1 MLPREKALQMESVH
15 YVCRKINLIN
25 ARIITPFIRKY
36 LRMKTLFIFSKSCRA
51 AKLQSCKA
59 IATISLLTLSLTA
72 SSQQPVIQDSTKVQD
87 YKLDEVLVQS
97 VRANSNTPVT
107 FTNVTKAEIALRN
120 LGQDIPVLLNYLPSV
135 VTTTDAGNGFGY
147 TGIRVRGADATRVN
161 VTLNGIP
168 FNDAESHGSFWVN
181 MPDFASSEESIQLQR
196 GVGTSTNGAG
206 AFGASL
212 NVLTDSYK
220 HDSSGEIS
228 NSFGSF
234 GSRKHTVKF
243 STGLMNDKFEI
254 AGRVSNI
261 ASDGYIDRAS
271 SDLKSYFLQGT
282 YVGNTTLIKALV
294 FGGKEKTYQA
304 WNGIDA
310 ETLSKNRRFN
320 PSGMYTDENGET
332 QFYNNET
339 DNYQQD
345 NYQLHWN
352 ERLSDSWSTNIA
364 LHYTIGK
371 GYYENYRDNTNVTDY
386 GLEPINIDG
395 TVVDESDLIT
405 QKWLDN
411 DFYGT
416 TFSVNYK
423 QDDLNVVAGGGWN
436 KYEGDHFGNVIWAQ
450 YSGNIRPGDRYY
462 DNSASKTDFNVYTK
476 ANYQLTEKLNLFGDM
491 QYRRV
496 DYKADNVKE
505 SNNDPIAVDD
515 NFNFFN
521 PKAGLTYTVNTNNDI
536 YFSYARA
543 NKEPRRGDYEN
554 GSSKPESLNDFELG
568 WRFKS
573 GKSTVSI
580 NGYYMRYKDQLVL
593 TGALNDVGGNIYTN
607 SGDSYRMGLEADA
620 TIYVGEKWILRPNIA
635 ISDNK
640 NIDFLVETEEGSRNL
655 GDTKI
660 AFSPSVI
667 TGNQI
672 IFLPLKNLQ
681 VALLSKFVGDQFMD
695 NYESPNSKLAAY
707 ATSDLNVSYEWKP
720 KSIFKAI
727 VLNGLIN
734 NIFDEKYVSNGAM
747 WGDPYYFPQAGI
759 NFLAGATL
767 KF

>member
-1 MLPREKALQMESVH
+1 
-15 YVCRKINLIN
+15 
-25 ARIITPFIRKY
+25 
-36 LRMKTLFIFSKSCRA
+36 MKTLFIFSKSNNV

-59 IATISLLTLSLTA
+59 VTSILLTTLGFTA
-72 SSQQPVIQDSTKVQD
+72 YAQQPVAQDSVN
-87 YKLDEVLVQS
+87 KLDEVLVQS

-107 FTNVTKAEIALRN
+107 FTNVTKAELAPRN

-181 MPDFASSEESIQLQR
+181 MPDFASSAESIQLQR

-206 AFGASL
+206 SFGASL
-212 NVLTDSYK
+212 NVLTDTYK

-228 NSFGSF
+228 NSFGSY

-254 AGRVSNI
+254 AGRLSSL

-304 WNGIDA
+304 WNGISADSLRA
-310 ETLSKNRRFN
+310 NRRFN
-320 PSGMYTDENGET
+320 PSGMYVDENGKT
-332 QFYNNET
+332 RYYDNET

-352 ERLSDSWSTNIA
+352 EKWSDRWSTNAA
-364 LHYTIGK
+364 LHYTRGK
-371 GYYENYRDNTNVTDY
+371 GYYENYRDDAGFSKY
-386 GLEPINIDG
+386 GLLPVTIGG
-395 TVVDESDLIT
+395 TEITAADLIT

-411 DFYGT
+411 DFYGYT
-416 TFSVNYK
+416 LSANYK
-423 QDDLNVVAGGGWN
+423 DDKFNIVMGGAWN
-436 KYEGDHFGNVIWAQ
+436 KYKGAHYGNVIWAQ
-450 YSGNIRPGDRYY
+450 YSGNVRPGDRYY
-462 DNSASKTDFNVYTK
+462 DNDADKQDANIYTK
-476 ANYQLTEKLNLFGDM
+476 VNYQITSKLNLFGDL
-491 QYRRV
+491 QLRHVEYEASDV
-496 DYKADNVKE
+496 LE
-505 SNNDPIAVDD
+505 SNDTPLPVNDT
-515 NFNFFN
+515 FNFFN
-521 PKAGLTYTVNTNNDI
+521 PKAGLTYTVNDKNNI

-543 NKEPRRGDYEN
+543 NKEPRRSDYEY
-554 GSSKPESLNDFELG
+554 GSNKSESLNDFELG

-573 GKSTVSI
+573 GQSTVNI

-593 TGALNDVGGNIYTN
+593 TGELNDVGGHIYTN
-607 SGDSYRMGLEADA
+607 SGDSYRMGIEADA
-620 TIYVGEKWILRPNIA
+620 TLVLAEKWILRPNIA
-635 ISDNK
+635 VSDNK
-640 NIDFLVETEEGSRNL
+640 NVDFNIETETGTQNL
-655 GDTKI
+655 GNTEI

-667 TGNQI
+667 AGNQL
-672 IFLPLKNLQ
+672 IFLPVKNFQ
-681 VALLSKFVGDQFMD
+681 VALLSKYVGEQFMD
-695 NYESPNSKLAAY
+695 NYETPSAKLKSY
-707 ATSDLNVSYEWKP
+707 FTSDLNISYEWNINKVF
-720 KSIFKAI
+720 KSIVF
-727 VLNGLIN
+727 NGLVN
-734 NIFDEKYVSNGAM
+734 NIFDKEYVSNGAM
-747 WGDPYYFPQAGI
+747 YGDPYYYPQAGI
-759 NFLAGATL
+759 NFLVGATL